1 MNLSLKV
8 FFSKCE
14 AVDLS
19 TLAKEILK
27 GKSNFN
33 HNGYLP
39 DSILPFLQ
47 NMEVSCFSL
56 FFQRIEV
63 GIYGIGVNKLG
74 FHFCM

>member
-33 HNGYLP
+33 HNEYLL

-47 NMEVSCFSL
+47 NMEVSGFSL

-63 GIYGIGVNKLG
+63 GIYGIGVNIFG